1 MRTTV
6 IVALLGLVLA
16 PPLARAR
23 DKGKQDKGKG
33 VEVVKEGKIRVV
45 RGLSGGEPQLT
56 DAKGRHHLCV
66 GPSHDELLR
75 LGGHTVKAWGAVGD
89 KKLMMPTFKVVRYE
103 ITDSGGRKPMVGL
116 LRKEAKE
123 RYLLERK
130 EGNLTVQANK
140 GLLRQLARRVG
151 CKVWMVGELEGTTLK
166 THKFGWI
173 RCAPPKAIK
182 PGKETSS
189 GKETRR

>member
-1 MRTTV
+1 
-6 IVALLGLVLA
+6 
-16 PPLARAR
+16 
-23 DKGKQDKGKG
+23 
-33 VEVVKEGKIRVV
+33 
-45 RGLSGGEPQLT
+45 
-56 DAKGRHHLCV
+56 
-66 GPSHDELLR
+66 
-75 LGGHTVKAWGAVGD
+75 
-89 KKLMMPTFKVVRYE
+89 MPTFKVVRYE